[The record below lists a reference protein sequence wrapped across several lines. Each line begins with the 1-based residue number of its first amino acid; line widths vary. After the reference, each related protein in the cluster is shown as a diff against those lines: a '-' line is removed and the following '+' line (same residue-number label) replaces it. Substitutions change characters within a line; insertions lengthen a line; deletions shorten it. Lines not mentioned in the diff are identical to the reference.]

1 VRVTVCSRVP
11 LNYARRHPS
20 AVLLVVQLAAFLLY
34 PWMERSP
41 QGRALLGVFG
51 LIVLGLVLRVIRRTS
66 WNTWVG
72 WVVAMPVIVM
82 AVISLFAP
90 RPELAV
96 AMAALEAA
104 VYFYAAGS
112 LITYML
118 QDLVTT
124 TDELFAAGATFT
136 LVAWAF
142 AFVFLVQQWV
152 SPGSFVIPGAVE
164 TTRSWMELLY
174 LSVITLSSVGLSDVV
189 PATPMARGIIMLEA
203 FIGVMYMA
211 LVVSRLTGLLALK
224 RERATHEIPRVPR
237 P

>member
-1 VRVTVCSRVP
+1 MSP
-11 LNYARRHPS
+11 FKYARRHPS
-20 AVLLVVQLAAFLLY
+20 AVLLVVQLSAFLFY

-51 LIVLGLVLRVIRRTS
+51 LVVLGLVLRVIRRTS
-66 WNTWVG
+66 WNTWVA
-72 WVVAMPVIVM
+72 WVFAMPVIVLAM
-82 AVISLFAP
+82 ISLFAP
-90 RPELAV
+90 RPELTV

-142 AFVFLVQQWV
+142 AFVFVVQQWL
-152 SPGSFVIPGAVE
+152 SPGSFAVPGLAE
-164 TTRSWMELLY
+164 GTRTWMELLY
-174 LSVITLSSVGLSDVV
+174 LSVIVLSSVGLSDVV

-211 LVVSRLTGLLALK
+211 LVVSRLIGLIAVR
-224 RERATHEIPRVPR
+224 REREAKTGNIRIPEG
-237 P
+237 